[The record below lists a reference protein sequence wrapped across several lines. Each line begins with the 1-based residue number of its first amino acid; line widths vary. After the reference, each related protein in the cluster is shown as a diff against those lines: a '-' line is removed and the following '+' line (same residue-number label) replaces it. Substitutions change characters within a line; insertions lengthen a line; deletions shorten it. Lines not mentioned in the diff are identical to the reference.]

1 MQYEMRD
8 NSVQEPDQDA
18 PADDRPEVEPA
29 QMYDDAMSRLESIT
43 QEWAEVVRS
52 VRR

>member
-1 MQYEMRD
+1 MPYKMRD
-8 NSVQEPDQDA
+8 NTVQQPDQAA
-18 PADDRPEVEPA
+18 PAAEVPDIEPGA
-29 QMYDDAMSRLESIT
+29 IYDDAMSRLESIT

>member
-8 NSVQEPDQDA
+8 NSVQQPDQAAPPAEEPD
-18 PADDRPEVEPA
+18 VEPGKI
-29 QMYDDAMSRLESIT
+29 YEDAMHRLESIT